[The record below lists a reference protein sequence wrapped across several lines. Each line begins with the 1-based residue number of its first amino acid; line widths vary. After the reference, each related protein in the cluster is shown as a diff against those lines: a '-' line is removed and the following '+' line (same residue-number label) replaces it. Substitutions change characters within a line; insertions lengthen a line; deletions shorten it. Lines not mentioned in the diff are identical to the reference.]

1 MKALFHGSSAEAGHE
16 GTDEHGAF
24 DAEPEAFGV
33 LAKEGGGGGP
43 HASEGH
49 VRRHQDPE
57 DGERHEAGEG
67 AAPGRRE
74 AMTSSPGR
82 TEPDRRH
89 TVQQRAHTAQGVQAR
104 ERASSAALRNQA
116 APVRTIQGFQFQTP
130 NSGDVSTRVDPC
142 ANNMF
147 MGSLKEKDA
156 EGVTRTK
163 CRCNLMGRMKR
174 SHQAGGVAGLR
185 EESKEAGFVRT
196 G

>member
-1 MKALFHGSSAEAGHE
+1 MAVLRQGE
-16 GTDEHGAF
+16 GTEEHGAF

-82 TEPDRRH
+82 TEPDSRH

-185 EESKEAGFVRT
+185 EESEEAGFVRT